1 MSNKFVNLTPH
12 EIVFGVTIIPASGM
26 VARVASLPGQDLGDG
41 LYTAPQWGAVE
52 GLPAPE
58 EGTIYIVSA
67 LVAGRVGGTRDDVFS
82 PGTGPADNAVRDPHG
97 RIVGVT
103 RLIRSH

>member
-1 MSNKFVNLTPH
+1 MSKFVNLTPH
-12 EIVFGVTIIPASGM
+12 EITFGINAIPASGQ
-26 VARVASLPGQDLGDG
+26 VARVASKPGEELGNG
-41 LYTAPQWGAVE
+41 LWTAPQWGEVE

-58 EGTIYIVSA
+58 PETIYIVSA
-67 LVAGRVGGTRDDVFS
+67 LVAGRVGNTRDDVYS

>member
-1 MSNKFVNLTPH
+1 MSKFVNLTPH
-12 EIVFGVTIIPASGM
+12 EIVFGVNKIPASGI
-26 VARVASLPGQDLGDG
+26 VARVASLPGQDLGNG
-41 LYTAPQWGAVE
+41 LWTAPQWGEVE

-58 EGTIYIVSA
+58 EGTIYVVSA
-67 LVAGRVGGTRDDVFS
+67 LVAGRVGNTRDDVYS
-82 PGTGPADNAVRDPHG
+82 PGTGPADNAARDQHG